1 MKKYFIA
8 LLFGISLMSIQT
20 VSAATLGLS
29 TFFGGSVTTA
39 GPGASV
45 TGTSTSP
52 VSIWSLNV
60 ADTVSPV
67 NVNFTLAGAPP
78 VVSFLSGS
86 THYEF
91 SSTPTNSTFNLLLA
105 AGSYFFGLVPSNGGA
120 YGFTASLDAD
130 PIPPSNVPVPAAVW
144 LFGSALLGLVGA
156 GRRKSQPALAA

>member
-8 LLFGISLMSIQT
+8 LLFGISLMSVQT

-29 TFFGGSVTTA
+29 AFFGGTA
-39 GPGASV
+39 TGSGASV
-45 TGTSTSP
+45 TGTSTAP

-67 NVNFTLAGAPP
+67 NVTFTLTGTPP
-78 VVSFLSGS
+78 VISFLTGS
-86 THYEF
+86 TNHDF
-91 SSTPTNSTFNLLLA
+91 TSTPLNSTFNLLLA
-105 AGSYFFGLVPSNGGA
+105 AGSYFFGLVPTHGGA
-120 YGFTASLDAD
+120 NGFTASLDAD